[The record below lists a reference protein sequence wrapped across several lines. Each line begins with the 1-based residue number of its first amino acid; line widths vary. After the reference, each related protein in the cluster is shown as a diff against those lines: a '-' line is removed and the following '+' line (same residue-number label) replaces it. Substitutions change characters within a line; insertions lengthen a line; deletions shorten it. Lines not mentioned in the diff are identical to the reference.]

1 MASLM
6 LVNPRKR
13 RKTSVTRRRRKNP
26 VAANPR
32 RRRSVRRVSTRP
44 VRHHRRRRNPIS
56 TRGIMGQIMPAAT
69 AAFGAL
75 GLDMLWGYAPIP
87 EALKTGP
94 MRYLAKAAG
103 AVGLGMLAGMVVK
116 KSTADQ
122 MSMGALTVVLHSAMR
137 DGMSSYM
144 PNIALGEYMSPQE
157 SLGYWGSAYNPAY
170 TGNGVGEYLPSP
182 GGDYGMQGMEAYST
196 MTL

>member
-1 MASLM
+1 MAQLM

-13 RKTSVTRRRRKNP
+13 RKTKRRRKNP

-32 RRRSVRRVSTRP
+32 RRRTRVSTRT
-44 VRHHRRRRNPIS
+44 VRHRRRRRNPIS
-56 TRGIMGQIMPAAT
+56 RRGIMGQIMPAAT

-75 GLDMLWGYAPIP
+75 GLDMIWGYAPIP
-87 EALKTGP
+87 DSLKTGP
-94 MRYLAKAAG
+94 MRYVAKAAG
-103 AVGLGMLAGMVVK
+103 AVALGMLAGMVTK

-144 PNIALGEYMSPQE
+144 PNIALGEYMGPQE
-157 SLGYWGSAYNPAY
+157 SLGYWGSGYNPDYASGMSEY
-170 TGNGVGEYLPSP
+170 MPPANGGNGAY
-182 GGDYGMQGMEAYST
+182 DMQGMESYST